1 MTKPPNAN
9 AKKRA
14 IIHIGKYEKE
24 VLKHWTPELIKA
36 LADDMLDWFR
46 ADSSRIWLQDYFNDR
61 LISRNSITRILNRD
75 SYFAEIYTICKSIQ
89 ESRLFH
95 AGFRAEGNINQV
107 IFALKNVS
115 KWRNEPKEDPDKEQ
129 PVEIVMRPT
138 QLAES
143 DKPTDNKKPN
153 L

>member
-1 MTKPPNAN
+1 MT
-9 AKKRA
+9 
-14 IIHIGKYEKE
+14 
-24 VLKHWTPELIKA
+24 KA
-36 LADDMLDWFR
+36 LADDLLDWFR
-46 ADSSRIWLQDYFNDR
+46 ADESRLWLQDYFNER
-61 LISRNSITRILNRD
+61 LISRNSITRILARD
-75 SYFAEIYTICKSIQ
+75 KYFAEIFAICKSIQ

-95 AGFRAEGNINQV
+95 AGFRAEGNVNQV

-143 DKPTDNKKPN
+143 DDEEASHQRHQKPYRAEPTEP
-153 L
+153 